1 MDDELLSFE
10 VLLPEHSNSQYRSTR
25 RGRICISTEQ
35 YGDEL
40 LEVPLA
46 VGRSLKAALDKG
58 RTEPSVRS
66 ELLAWIGE
74 VSLTCG
80 HSRVETLL
88 SRRDYSSQ
96 ELSRKLID
104 DGYSPDIVK
113 TLVNRACSS
122 GLVND
127 TRYADSFIRTKLSAG
142 WGKDKIEREL
152 SRKGIDAEQIEGWPD
167 EYLSE
172 GAERERAFELA
183 LSRPLT
189 GKNDYARLV
198 RFLCGRGFSYGLAAD
213 VAQEVLEN
221 TCQ

>member
-1 MDDELLSFE
+1 MDDELLLFE
-10 VLLPEHSNSQYRSTR
+10 VLLPERSSSYYRSAR
-25 RGRICISTEQ
+25 RGRLYISTER
-35 YGDEL
+35 YGDEQ
-40 LEVPLA
+40 LELPLA

-58 RTEPSVRS
+58 HAEPSSRN
-66 ELLAWIGE
+66 ELLAWVGE
-74 VSLTCG
+74 VSRSCG
-80 HSRVETLL
+80 HARVEALL

-96 ELSRKLID
+96 ELARKLSD
-104 DGYSPDIVK
+104 DGYSPDVVE
-113 TLVNRACSS
+113 TLVQRACSS

-127 TRYADSFIRTKLSAG
+127 ARYADSFIRTKLAAG

-152 SRKGIDAEQIEGWPD
+152 SLKGIDAEQIEGWPD
-167 EYLSE
+167 EYLPE

-183 LSRPLT
+183 SSRPLT

-198 RFLCGRGFSYGLAAD
+198 RFLYGRGFSYGLASD